1 MTGNVSGEADYQ
13 AIALGLVQ
21 LALNDFT
28 ANHRGYDLGNTT
40 YRFNA
45 AKRQLL
51 HDDQE
56 QLIIDGSSWI
66 SRQVLAITPKT
77 SLDHP
82 FMFRVI
88 ANGDLLIGIDE
99 RDLTCHPKY

>member
-1 MTGNVSGEADYQ
+1 MTGVVSGEAEYQ
-13 AIALGLVQ
+13 TIALGLVQ

-28 ANHRGYDLGNTT
+28 ANHRGHDLGTTT

-45 AKRQLL
+45 AKRHLF

-56 QLIIDGSSWI
+56 QLIVDGSSWI
-66 SRQVLAITPKT
+66 SRQVMAITPKT
-77 SLDHP
+77 SLDYP
-82 FMFRVI
+82 IIFRVI

-99 RDLTCHPKY
+99 RDLTCHPK